1 MFKGYNKYNL
11 RLCAPK
17 KLNLYN
23 DLCDYIF
30 VYLYVVLPF
39 CLYDIYKIYRNI
51 KMQLKSWVYSLC
63 KLCIQIIAKLSFKE
77 SSPVFHS
84 A

>member
-51 KMQLKSWVYSLC
+51 KMQLKS
-63 KLCIQIIAKLSFKE
+63 
-77 SSPVFHS
+77 
-84 A
+84 